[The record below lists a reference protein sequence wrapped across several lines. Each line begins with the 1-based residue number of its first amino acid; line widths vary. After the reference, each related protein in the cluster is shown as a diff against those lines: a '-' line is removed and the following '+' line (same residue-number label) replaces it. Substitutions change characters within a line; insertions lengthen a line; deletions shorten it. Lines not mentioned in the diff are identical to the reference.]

1 MGDEHVNRWILVC
14 ALLGMCAAGCS
25 TASDTASKNANQPP
39 PATASP
45 SPTVASAGQSTKSA
59 NANTEKTGKEARGDV
74 TGAYFAAGNLPGEFS
89 EIEHLSLATI
99 DENGN
104 PAPLNGF
111 IRPKRRS
118 AKDYQLVNPKLNGKN
133 LTFTTATVGGVGY
146 RFTGA
151 FEKLDNFSA
160 NPPPSDEVILR
171 GTLTKTQDGEVVAE
185 TKVGFTYSA
194 GG

>member
-1 MGDEHVNRWILVC
+1 M
-14 ALLGMCAAGCS
+14 
-25 TASDTASKNANQPP
+25 ASDTNTQNANRPAAAASP
-39 PATASP
+39 TATAAAAAQP
-45 SPTVASAGQSTKSA
+45 AKNTNA
-59 NANTEKTGKEARGDV
+59 NAKEVVNESKGDV
-74 TGAYFAAGNLPGEFS
+74 TGAYFAAGTLPGDFS

-118 AKDYQLVNPKLNGKN
+118 AKDYQLVNPKLNGRN

-146 RFTGA
+146 SFTGT

-171 GTLTKTQDGEVVAE
+171 GTLKKTQDGEVVAE
-185 TKVGFTYSA
+185 TKVNFTYSA